1 MTLAVVDSTG
11 FRIVLVLHIL
21 TVVFGLGSVSLA
33 VVFAAQA
40 RRNPG
45 PGVRLLIETQ
55 VRMVRLAGW
64 FVLAVPVFGF
74 ALVGMSDDVFSVS
87 QTWVWTSL
95 VVWVLVMG
103 VLHGMVLGAGR
114 RLLAALDAAGPGAPP
129 EGVAALGQRLAV
141 GTGVVALLTVVGV
154 VLMVWQ
160 TGAPGA

>member
-11 FRIVLVLHIL
+11 YRIVLVLHL
-21 TVVFGLGSVSLA
+21 LSVVVGLGAVSLGA
-33 VVFAAQA
+33 VFAAQA

-45 PGVRLLIETQ
+45 PGVRLLVETQ
-55 VRMVRLAGW
+55 VRMTKLAGW
-64 FVLAVPVFGF
+64 IVIGIPVFGF
-74 ALVGMSDDVFSVS
+74 ALVGMSDKVLSVS

-95 VVWVLVMG
+95 VVWVLIMG

-129 EGVAALGQRLAV
+129 AGVAALGQRLAV
-141 GTGVVALLTVVGV
+141 GTGVVALLTVVGI

-160 TGAPGA
+160 PGR